1 MSRGSKLYVVLAEFR
16 AKRDR
21 VDGFAAFIGHHAR
34 SSVMEEEGC
43 LIFDVCRDPIDPV
56 VFLLYEVY
64 KDEAAYRLHRQTEYY
79 ARFRREAPAML
90 ETEDGELYHL
100 PPRAAA
106 PMAGGGVLKQ
116 ERRNRRRETCPMSS

>member
-1 MSRGSKLYVVLAEFR
+1 MRESGVVASPHVVAGAQRSPAHWCL
-16 AKRDR
+16 
-21 VDGFAAFIGHHAR
+21 AR
-34 SSVMEEEGC
+34 SLPV
-43 LIFDVCRDPIDPV
+43 PV

-79 ARFRREAPAML
+79 ARFRREAPAVL

-106 PMAGGGVLKQ
+106 PMAGGGILKQ
-116 ERRNRRRETCPMSS
+116 ERRNKRRETCPMSS